1 MKHTILRPLMKTTL
15 LILVTIITMG
25 VLNAFTT
32 IRNFSY
38 SPTTYNGSCHPV
50 SNQLHFDSSK
60 SNVFIVADSK
70 LTELFDMLAPFYLF
84 NLTNKANVYIVA
96 MDKTPILIRKDLYVL
111 PQITFKEADSL
122 KLKADVIIIPALS
135 IRDEH
140 QDIRLIDWIK
150 AHARPE
156 TKMLAIC
163 DGASTAAATGLY
175 DGKYLTCHASDYD
188 EVKSHFKKPDW
199 IQNVNVTK
207 SGNLFST
214 AGVSNAVEG
223 SLTIIN
229 ELFGEETTWA
239 AISDIHY
246 PEPGIRTF
254 HQSTSIDLN
263 DKWTIAK
270 KVMFKQNK
278 NIGILLEDGMN
289 EFKMISIL
297 ETYARTFPK
306 SFKAIYL
313 NDSIV
318 QSKYGLTFI
327 ATGSNSMKN
336 LDELHIPGSAPDKEL
351 HLRKHSNTTI
361 ITYTE
366 SKYPIDV
373 CLERISLQYGNK
385 FENVVRLLLDYN

>member
-1 MKHTILRPLMKTTL
+1 MRLLKITSL
-15 LILVTIITMG
+15 LIFLTLITIG
-25 VLNAFTT
+25 VSNAFTI

-38 SPTTYNGSCHPV
+38 PPIAFHGTIRPV
-50 SNQLHFDSSK
+50 SNQIHYDSLK

-84 NLTNKANVYIVA
+84 NLTKKANVYIVA
-96 MDKTPILIRKDLYVL
+96 RDKTPILIKRDMYVL
-111 PQITFKEADSL
+111 PQMTFTEVDSL
-122 KLKADVIIIPALS
+122 NLKAAVIIIPALS

-140 QDIRLIDWIK
+140 QDVQLIDWLK
-150 AHARPE
+150 SHVSPE

-175 DGKYLTCHASDYD
+175 DGKYLTCHASDFL
-188 EVKSHFKKPDW
+188 EVKSHFKKPTW

-229 ELFGEETTWA
+229 ELFGQETTSTV
-239 AISDIHY
+239 ISDIYY
-246 PEPGIRTF
+246 PEMEIKTIHG
-254 HQSTSIDLN
+254 SAAIDFN
-263 DKWTIAK
+263 DKWIIAK
-270 KVMFKQNK
+270 KVIFSPNK
-278 NIGILLEDGMN
+278 NIGILLENGMN

-297 ETYARTFPK
+297 DTYGRTFPK
-306 SFKAIYL
+306 SFKAFYL

-327 ATGSNSMKN
+327 ATGNNSMKN
-336 LDELHIPGSAPDKEL
+336 LDELHIPGPTAAKEV
-351 HLRKHSNTTI
+351 HLPEHSNTTI
-361 ITYTE
+361 ITYVE
-366 SKYPIDV
+366 NKYPIDI
-373 CLERISLQYGNK
+373 CLNRISLQYGHK